1 MTTKMKKTSKKQ
13 TPTAKPAAKAAPKAP
28 PAPAAKPEAKPAAVP
43 KAATRREVIP
53 GDAKITV
60 LAKENP
66 RRPGTL
72 AHKTFAIYKTGMTV
86 AEWRER
92 VAGAGADVGY
102 LHADVRAGFIA
113 AK

>member
-1 MTTKMKKTSKKQ
+1 MTTKTKKTSKKQ
-13 TPTAKPAAKAAPKAP
+13 TPAAKPVAKAAPKAP
-28 PAPAAKPEAKPAAVP
+28 PAPAAKPEPTPAAAP
-43 KAATRREVIP
+43 KAASKREVIP

-72 AHKTFAIYKTGMTV
+72 AHKTFGIYRTGMTV
-86 AEWRER
+86 AEWREACR
-92 VAGAGADVGY
+92 GRDADPGY
-102 LHADVRAGFIA
+102 LHADIAAGHIA